1 MSLESEARTLTTADQ
16 ADNGAQTES
25 QGWEPVLRDGGTGAL
40 RPEQELEQ
48 PHVRGETFVIEGR
61 HPSAASEASRSVR
74 SPQSEAAVPLFDQ
87 AVAKDFRSR
96 WNEIQVAFVDEPRE
110 AVRRADQLVAETIK
124 ELSESFT
131 AERQKLEVE
140 WDRGGNDSTEALRLA
155 LQRYRSFFN
164 RLLSV

>member
-1 MSLESEARTLTTADQ
+1 
-16 ADNGAQTES
+16 
-25 QGWEPVLRDGGTGAL
+25 
-40 RPEQELEQ
+40 
-48 PHVRGETFVIEGR
+48 
-61 HPSAASEASRSVR
+61 
-74 SPQSEAAVPLFDQ
+74 
-87 AVAKDFRSR
+87 
-96 WNEIQVAFVDEPRE
+96 VAFVDEPRE